1 MSLYADSSGS
11 VREIDAALV
20 AAWIAAGNPKA
31 DGLVELPARPS
42 EAHQWDGS
50 AWVLPPQPVPES
62 ISPRQARLWLVTHG
76 ITPAQVDAVI
86 ASIPDAMTRQAVQI
100 DWEYGLEVQRA
111 SPFVSQLGAAIGLGA
126 DALDAAFRE
135 AATL

>member
-1 MSLYADSSGS
+1 MSLYADAGRN

-20 AAWIAAGNPKA
+20 AAWQAASNPKA
-31 DGLVELPARPS
+31 DGLTALPARPS

-50 AWVLPPQPVPES
+50 AWVLPPLPVPEA

-86 ASIPDAMTRQAVQI
+86 ASIPDELTRQTVQI
-100 DWEYGLEVQRA
+100 DWEYGLEVQRS
-111 SPFVSQLGAAIGLGA
+111 SPFVQQLGTALGLDA
-126 DALDAAFRE
+126 NALDDAFRE
-135 AATL
+135 AAAL

>member
-1 MSLYADSSGS
+1 MSLYIDTAGTI
-11 VREIDAALV
+11 REIDAALV
-20 AAWIAAGNPKA
+20 AAWQAAGNPKA
-31 DGLVELPARPS
+31 GWLTLLPVRPS
-42 EAHQWDGS
+42 EAHQWGGS

-62 ISPRQARLWLVTHG
+62 ISPRQARLWLLRNG
-76 ITPAQVDAVI
+76 IGPAQVDAVI